1 MRILMS
7 GGVKTQNIINAI
19 EKQFKASGDEFIVVE
34 YLDDINGIF
43 AKGDY
48 FDKAI
53 IAEQSIN
60 RDYTITDEYE
70 IRQRV
75 NNFALECANR
85 QRKLSYVFFTQY
97 ENIANMIYDEILP
110 IMSSSAVVLKE
121 PPYYATF
128 FTSIIVNDI
137 GQLPQDIVYVPENIS
152 VEIPVDETDLGDD
165 PFLEMEPEDETII
178 PDADSDI
185 GEDIFVNSPD
195 FQPNTM
201 IGDIGND
208 MGEDIPLEEEQM
220 PIDDDL
226 FGDGFDDNNNFDDM
240 GGFDQSFNYEDNQ
253 NFDTDDSIINTE
265 QPLEEDRSGDLPD
278 YTIPQQDDYAM
289 QQEDSGYIPGFDQEE
304 EDDPFS
310 DDIYGD
316 SSPVNDNWEDTEQM
330 NGYNHT
336 IPVAPE
342 EQGFDPLGQEL
353 YSEPQDM
360 QPTQPQYEPQYNQQ
374 QNDMYM
380 GGMPGQYA
388 QEFEQSGYEP
398 EMSGSGAEYTSTS
411 NNARQRVGKKHRGI
425 ASLLGGRQQEDP
437 SMIPMGAQNIG
448 SKDIRKVKDALKPF
462 AARGNSIVVTGCS
475 GCGVST
481 VAFHLA
487 NIISQIGYTV
497 LLVDMDT
504 EGRTQG
510 YISKASYDSMDTD
523 GSNLMSAVNSST
535 NTNSNAVVVKT
546 GFHLLTMGLGTDVQP
561 IEEQLHKEKIA
572 RFVSVVK
579 TGYNF
584 VIYDVPFKHAINF
597 LSDITF
603 MCDNLVLVAD
613 ASNWGITKTMLS
625 VCNIDSD
632 DMQDTIF
639 HRAQLV
645 FNRYRNLSKLF
656 GLRVKTCDDIVQA
669 MDRKVLDLVGDDI
682 GLQFSR
688 MSIAGIV
695 NDDPMFENGW
705 YEDVQYSDTKKGQDI
720 FIDLIE
726 SIVLK
731 KH

>member
-97 ENIANMIYDEILP
+97 ENIASMIYDEILP
-110 IMSSSAVVLKE
+110 IMSSSAVVLKQ

-152 VEIPVDETDLGDD
+152 VEMPLVDNGLEDD
-165 PFLEMEPEDETII
+165 PFLEMEPEDETVI
-178 PDADSDI
+178 PDASSDI
-185 GEDIFVNSPD
+185 GEDIFDNSPD
-195 FQPNTM
+195 FQPNTV

-208 MGEDIPLEEEQM
+208 MGEDM
-220 PIDDDL
+220 PIEDEEMPVDDDL
-226 FGDGFDDNNNFDDM
+226 FGDDNLGFTDTGLDETNDSEQMYDY
-240 GGFDQSFNYEDNQ
+240 DTTQD
-253 NFDTDDSIINTE
+253 FDTDDSIIDTE
-265 QPLEEDRSGDLPD
+265 QLLEEDRSGDLPD
-278 YTIPQQDDYAM
+278 YTVP
-289 QQEDSGYIPGFDQEE
+289 QQEDFTMQPENNGYIPGFDMEE
-304 EDDPFS
+304 DDDPFS
-310 DDIYGD
+310 DDIYANQNPIED
-316 SSPVNDNWEDTEQM
+316 TWEDNQQTNE
-330 NGYNHT
+330 YDTT
-336 IPVAPE
+336 IPIAPDD
-342 EQGFDPLGQEL
+342 QGFDPLGQEL
-353 YSEPQDM
+353 YEDPQE
-360 QPTQPQYEPQYNQQ
+360 TQQQYEPQYVPQQ
-374 QNDMYM
+374 DMAPVDNMQGQY
-380 GGMPGQYA
+380 MPGFDQY
-388 QEFEQSGYEP
+388 GYEQ
-398 EMSGSGAEYTSTS
+398 EASSSGVEYTATS
-411 NNARQRVGKKHRGI
+411 NNRQRVGKKHRGI
-425 ASLLGGRQQEDP
+425 TGLLGSRQQEDP
-437 SMIPMGAQNIG
+437 TIVPMGAQNIG

-584 VIYDVPFKHAINF
+584 VIYDVPFKHSINF

-603 MCDNLVLVAD
+603 MCDNLVLVTD

-688 MSIAGIV
+688 MSIAGII